1 MSPGPRAVDVTLSA
15 EERAELSRWVSGV
28 VAPRFVERARIV
40 LACAD
45 GAPNA
50 RVATEVGVTVATVR
64 KWRGKFAA
72 ERLAGLE
79 DAARIGRPKADLV
92 LSEAERDQLTQWARR
107 AKTAQYLALRA
118 RIVLRCAE
126 GGTNRQAAIDLG
138 VDESTVERWRARF
151 IAKRLDGLSD
161 EPRVGRPPS
170 ILLDQVEDVIVATL
184 ESSPGKDTHWSR
196 ASMAERTGLSKSTIG
211 RIWKRF
217 DLKPHLQ
224 DSFKLST
231 DPQFVA
237 KVVDVV
243 GLYHHPPEKAVVLC
257 VDEKSQIQALDR
269 SQLVL
274 PIMPGM
280 PERRTHDY
288 YRHGITSLFAAFN
301 IADGT
306 VISALHRRHR
316 AIEFKKF
323 LVTIDKAVPADLD
336 VHLVCDN
343 YATHNTA
350 EIKTWLGRHPRFHVH
365 FTPTGSSWMNQVERW
380 FGLLTDK
387 LIRRGVHTSVKAL
400 EDDITA
406 WIDTWNENPRPF
418 TWTKTADEIL
428 NSLADYLT
436 KVGTSSRKT
445 GQN

>member
-1 MSPGPRAVDVTLSA
+1 MSPGPRAVEVRLSDA
-15 EERAELSRWVSGV
+15 EFAELSRWVDGV
-28 VAPRFVERARIV
+28 VEPRLAERARIV
-40 LACAD
+40 LACAA
-45 GAPNA
+45 GVPNT
-50 RVATEVGVTVATVR
+50 RVAADLKVTADTVR
-64 KWRGKFAA
+64 KWRSRFVA
-72 ERLAGLE
+72 RRMAGLVDE
-79 DAARIGRPKADLV
+79 PRPGRRKPELV
-92 LSEAERDQLTQWARR
+92 LSEAERAELARWARR
-107 AKTAQYLALRA
+107 AKTAQFLALRA
-118 RIVLRCAE
+118 KIVLRCAD
-126 GGTNRQAAIDLG
+126 GGTNKEIAAELG
-138 VDESTVERWRARF
+138 VSQGTVNRWRSRF
-151 IAKRLDGLSD
+151 IRLRLDGLTD
-161 EPRVGRPPS
+161 EPRPGRPPS
-170 ILLDQVEDVIVATL
+170 ILLDQVENVLTATL
-184 ESSPGKDTHWSR
+184 ESTPGKDTHWSR
-196 ASMAERTGLSKSTIG
+196 ASMAKHSGLSKSTIG
-211 RIWKRF
+211 RIWKKF

-224 DSFKLST
+224 DAFKLST
-231 DPQFVA
+231 DPQFIA

-269 SQLVL
+269 SQPVL
-274 PIMPGM
+274 PMMPGM

-301 IADGT
+301 IADGS
-306 VISALHRRHR
+306 VISELHRRHR

-323 LVTIDKAVPADLD
+323 LVTIDKAVPVGLD

-350 EIKTWLGRHPRFHVH
+350 EIKTWLGKHLRFHVH

-400 EDDITA
+400 EQDIRA
-406 WIDTWNENPRPF
+406 WIDGWNENPRPF

-436 KVGTSSRKT
+436 KINPPTT
-445 GQN
+445 ET